1 MASIDLSKN
10 ITKDKML
17 ESAIASIQKSY
28 GKGSI
33 MKLGDSMISTVP
45 VECISTGSLS
55 LDAATGI
62 GGVPRGRII
71 EIYGPE
77 SSGKTTLAF
86 HIIAN
91 VQKNGGIAAF
101 VDVEHAMDPKYITA
115 LGVKIDELYVSQPDA
130 GEEALD
136 IVETLVKTCAV
147 DVVVLDSVAALVT
160 KAELDGAIGDSHV
173 GQQARLMSQA
183 LRKITAL
190 ASKSKTT
197 VVFINQLRDKIGNSY
212 GPSET
217 TTGGRALKFFASLR
231 LDIRRTES
239 IKIGDAT
246 IGNSVKV
253 KVAKNKMAAPFQ
265 VAEFDIIY
273 GEGISHELELLN
285 LAEKNKLIDKSGSW
299 YSYKGTKVG
308 QGSDNARKFIK
319 ENPEIAKEIEDA
331 LLAKLLPNRLVSA
344 KAETGKQKQ
353 EEDAPA
359 PVKKGRK
366 QEA

>member
-1 MASIDLSKN
+1 MAVDVSKN
-10 ITKDKML
+10 AGKEKML

-33 MKLGDSMISTVP
+33 MKLGESVISTVAIEVIP
-45 VECISTGSLS
+45 TGSLS
-55 LDAATGI
+55 LDIATGI
-62 GGVPRGRII
+62 GGVPRGRIV

-91 VQKNGGIAAF
+91 AQKTGGIAAF
-101 VDVEHAMDPKYITA
+101 VDVEHAMDPKYIKC
-115 LGVKIDELYVSQPDA
+115 LGVNVDELYVSQPDT

-136 IVETLVKTCAV
+136 IVETLVKTNSV

-160 KAELDGAIGDSHV
+160 RAELDGAMGDAHV
-173 GQQARLMSQA
+173 GLQARLMSQA
-183 LRKITAL
+183 MRKITSL

-197 VVFINQLRDKIGNSY
+197 VIFINQLRDKIGNSY

-239 IKIGDAT
+239 LKIGDKI

-253 KVAKNKMAAPFQ
+253 KVAKNKLAPPFQ
-265 VAEFDIIY
+265 VSEFDIIY
-273 GEGISHELELLN
+273 GEGISKELELISLG
-285 LAEKNKLIDKSGSW
+285 EKFKVVEKTGAW
-299 YSYKGTKVG
+299 YSYKDNKLG
-308 QGSDNARKFIK
+308 QGFDNARKYLV
-319 ENPEIAKEIEDA
+319 ENPIVSKEIEDTI
-331 LLAKLLPNRLVSA
+331 LGQTLPHRMVQPPA
-344 KAETGKQKQ
+344 EEAAPTKKEKASKRSQN
-353 EEDAPA
+353 
-359 PVKKGRK
+359 
-366 QEA
+366 

>member
-1 MASIDLSKN
+1 MAVDVSKN
-10 ITKDKML
+10 AGKEKML

-33 MKLGDSMISTVP
+33 MKLGESVISTVAIEVIP
-45 VECISTGSLS
+45 TGSLS
-55 LDAATGI
+55 LDIATGI
-62 GGVPRGRII
+62 GGVPRGRIV

-91 VQKNGGIAAF
+91 AQKTGGIAAF
-101 VDVEHAMDPKYITA
+101 VDVEHAMDPKYIKC
-115 LGVKIDELYVSQPDA
+115 LGVNVDELYVSQPDT

-136 IVETLVKTCAV
+136 IVETLVKTNSV

-160 KAELDGAIGDSHV
+160 RAELDGAMGDAHV
-173 GQQARLMSQA
+173 GLQARLMSQA
-183 LRKITAL
+183 MRKITSL

-197 VVFINQLRDKIGNSY
+197 VIFINQLRDKIGNSY

-239 IKIGDAT
+239 LKIGDKI

-253 KVAKNKMAAPFQ
+253 KVAKNKLAPPFQ
-265 VAEFDIIY
+265 ISEFDIIY
-273 GEGISHELELLN
+273 GEGISKELELISLG
-285 LAEKNKLIDKSGSW
+285 EKFKVVEKTGAW
-299 YSYKGTKVG
+299 YSYKDNKLG
-308 QGSDNARKFIK
+308 QGFDNARKYLV
-319 ENPEIAKEIEDA
+319 ENPIVSKEIEDTI
-331 LLAKLLPNRLVSA
+331 LGQTLPHRLVQPPA
-344 KAETGKQKQ
+344 EETAPPKKEKASKRSQN
-353 EEDAPA
+353 
-359 PVKKGRK
+359 
-366 QEA
+366 

>member
-45 VECISTGSLS
+45 VEAISTGSLS

-101 VDVEHAMDPKYITA
+101 VDVEHAMDPKYISA

-246 IGNSVKV
+246 VGNSVKV

-273 GEGISHELELLN
+273 GEGISHELELLT

-319 ENPEIAKEIEDA
+319 DNPEIAKEIEDA
-331 LLAKLLPNRLVSA
+331 LIAKLLPNRLIAV
-344 KAETGKQKQ
+344 KPENGKPKQ
-353 EEDAPA
+353 EEEAPA

-366 QEA
+366 QEV

>member
-1 MASIDLSKN
+1 MAVDVSKN
-10 ITKDKML
+10 AGKEKML

-33 MKLGDSMISTVP
+33 MKLGESQIHTVAIEVVP
-45 VECISTGSLS
+45 TGSLA
-55 LDAATGI
+55 LDIATGI
-62 GGVPRGRII
+62 GGVPRGRIV

-91 VQKNGGIAAF
+91 AQKNGGVAAF
-101 VDVEHAMDPKYITA
+101 VDVEHAMDPKYIKC
-115 LGVKIDELYVSQPDA
+115 LGVNIDELYVSQPDT

-136 IVETLVKTCAV
+136 IVETLVKTNSI

-160 KAELDGAIGDSHV
+160 RAELEGAMGDSHV
-173 GQQARLMSQA
+173 GLQARLMSQA
-183 LRKITAL
+183 LRKITSL

-197 VVFINQLRDKIGNSY
+197 VIFINQLRDKIGNSY

-239 IKIGDAT
+239 IKIGDKT

-253 KVAKNKMAAPFQ
+253 KVAKNKLAPPFQ

-273 GEGISHELELLN
+273 GEGISKELELIN
-285 LAEKNKLIDKSGSW
+285 LGEKFKVVEKSGAW
-299 YSYKGTKVG
+299 YSYKSNKLG
-308 QGSDNARKFIK
+308 QGSDNARKYLV
-319 ENPEIAKEIEDA
+319 ENPEVSKEIEDTILGQTLPHRIVQPA
-331 LLAKLLPNRLVSA
+331 AKEP
-344 KAETGKQKQ
+344 AE
-353 EEDAPA
+353 EPA
-359 PVKKGRK
+359 SPKKERGRK
-366 QEA
+366 A

>member
-1 MASIDLSKN
+1 MAVDISKN
-10 ITKDKML
+10 AGKEKML
-17 ESAIASIQKSY
+17 ESAISSIQKSY

-33 MKLGDSMISTVP
+33 MKLGESLINTVAIEVIP
-45 VECISTGSLS
+45 TGSLS
-55 LDAATGI
+55 LDIATGI
-62 GGVPRGRII
+62 GGVPRGRIV

-91 VQKNGGIAAF
+91 AQKNGGTAAF
-101 VDVEHAMDPKYITA
+101 VDVEHAMDPKYIKC
-115 LGVKIDELYVSQPDA
+115 LGVNIDDLYVSQPDS

-136 IVETLVKTCAV
+136 IVETLVKTNSI

-160 KAELDGAIGDSHV
+160 RAELEGTIGDSHV

-183 LRKITAL
+183 LRKITSI

-217 TTGGRALKFFASLR
+217 TTGGRALKFFSSLR

-239 IKIGDAT
+239 IKIGDKM

-253 KVAKNKMAAPFQ
+253 KVAKNKLAPPFQ
-265 VAEFDIIY
+265 ISEFDIIY
-273 GEGISHELELLN
+273 GEGISKELELISLG
-285 LAEKNKLIDKSGSW
+285 EKFKIVEKTGSW
-299 YSYKGTKVG
+299 YSYKTHKLG
-308 QGSDNARKFIK
+308 QGSDNARKYLI
-319 ENPEIAKEIEDA
+319 ENPEVSREIEDTI
-331 LLAKLLPNRLVSA
+331 LSQTLPHRIVPA
-344 KAETGKQKQ
+344 APKETAEETAAPKKEKKQKS
-353 EEDAPA
+353 AA
-359 PVKKGRK
+359 
-366 QEA
+366 